1 MSSDV
6 SGRIQKRRQWWK
18 EHKDKKDSD
27 DQSQETP
34 GKHESSIFKK
44 GHGEKSVPLLKES
57 KKGFRSTLQI
67 LQKVEETTITN
78 KTVRDKTKR
87 KKSHEN
93 DSHLSPKKK
102 KTNTSDDGAA
112 SEEEPARNE
121 EKQGKGKKK
130 NQQKFVLFVGN
141 LPFKADK
148 ENVQKHFERCG
159 KIVSLRF
166 PIDKATGKAKGFA
179 FIEFEDRY
187 AFKRGLLLHHSK
199 MFGREINVEFT
210 SIGGNS
216 KTRTDKLRR
225 KNLHLERFKRHR
237 PQESQEPRS

>member
-1 MSSDV
+1 M
-6 SGRIQKRRQWWK
+6 
-18 EHKDKKDSD
+18 
-27 DQSQETP
+27 
-34 GKHESSIFKK
+34 
-44 GHGEKSVPLLKES
+44 KES
-57 KKGFRSTLQI
+57 KKGFRSSLQI
-67 LQKVEETTITN
+67 LQRVEETTITN
-78 KTVRDKTKR
+78 NTARDKTKR

-93 DSHLSPKKK
+93 DSHFSSSKKK
-102 KTNTSDDGAA
+102 KIDVSSEGA
-112 SEEEPARNE
+112 SEAETAGKE

-130 NQQKFVLFVGN
+130 DQQKFVLFVGN
-141 LPFKADK
+141 LPYKADK

-166 PIDKATGKAKGFA
+166 PVDKATGKAKGFA

-225 KNLHLERFKRHR
+225 KNLHLVRFKRHR
-237 PQESQEPRS
+237 PQESQEPTS